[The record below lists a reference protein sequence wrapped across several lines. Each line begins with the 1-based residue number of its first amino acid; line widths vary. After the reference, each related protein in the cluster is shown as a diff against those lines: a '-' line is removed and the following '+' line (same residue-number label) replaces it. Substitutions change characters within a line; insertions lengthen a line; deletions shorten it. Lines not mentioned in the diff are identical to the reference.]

1 MSDADFNSNLCRRP
15 PSSSLLLPPG
25 GSNRNSTVSTYRG
38 SECSVRITANP
49 LAVADDNGNVLNEDH
64 EEPAAAAAAAS
75 RSEAR
80 NDVESG
86 DGQKKV
92 GCVKTTAV
100 VERACGPGS
109 VAWSTMSREEQLR
122 ELEEVVAS
130 GGSVTSWNYEDFGM
144 TYGELMEYFDNLKE
158 STA

>member
-1 MSDADFNSNLCRRP
+1 M
-15 PSSSLLLPPG
+15 
-25 GSNRNSTVSTYRG
+25 
-38 SECSVRITANP
+38 RITANP
-49 LAVADDNGNVLNEDH
+49 LAVADDNGNVLDEDRD
-64 EEPAAAAAAAS
+64 EPAPAVAS
-75 RSEAR
+75 RSVSCEAR
-80 NDVESG
+80 DDMEPDDS
-86 DGQKKV
+86 QKRA

-122 ELEEVVAS
+122 ELEEAVAA

-158 STA
+158 SSA